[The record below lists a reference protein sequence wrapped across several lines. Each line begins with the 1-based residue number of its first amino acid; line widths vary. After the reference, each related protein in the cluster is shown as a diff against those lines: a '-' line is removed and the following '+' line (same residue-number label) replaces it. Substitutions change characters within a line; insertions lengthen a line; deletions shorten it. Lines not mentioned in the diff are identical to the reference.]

1 MSDSPNLDI
10 RTFRD
15 VIGRF
20 ATGVT
25 VVTTTDGDSAVGM
38 TANAVSSVSLDP
50 FLVLVCVDKLT
61 LAHEHLNDADGFAV
75 NILAQGQ
82 GELSTFF
89 ASTGRGEEGDA
100 MGGFPYQLSDRG
112 TPLLDGTIGWLDCR
126 PWQRYDGGDHTIVVG
141 EVRGLALT
149 QPDVDPLLFFAGG
162 YRQLGESI

>member
-61 LAHEHLNDADGFAV
+61 LAHEHLNDADVGICFQQMRGKAV
-75 NILAQGQ
+75 PQ
-82 GELSTFF
+82 
-89 ASTGRGEEGDA
+89 
-100 MGGFPYQLSDRG
+100 
-112 TPLLDGTIGWLDCR
+112 CV
-126 PWQRYDGGDHTIVVG
+126 QR
-141 EVRGLALT
+141 RW
-149 QPDVDPLLFFAGG
+149 FG
-162 YRQLGESI
+162 YPRHMFG